1 MLLFDPAKTDAL
13 PGERE
18 VAQSSRAILWAA
30 LLVSAGLHGVF
41 IAMAPAPEQPV
52 TVAQTQRVLQL
63 RMMPSAL
70 GTSEAPAPP
79 AVTPLKGESVI
90 SNSEETHTEGFS
102 RQNPAATL
110 NKPTVNKPAVS
121 ITESLRKT
129 LLESEKS
136 GAAIHCT
143 PLQKRQRLMDCGD
156 SQFDVS
162 GGYSSD
168 SHLSRSLDSTLAI
181 TPSLSERAMAL
192 RTREL
197 LMQRQQLEE
206 SVAGNM
212 AESDFLRSQVEAD
225 FRDMRHQ
232 SDAQDRQRSSFDVL
246 GVSVDSYRASD
257 SHTRNPNVFNQG
269 RL

>member
-13 PGERE
+13 SGERE
-18 VAQSSRAILWAA
+18 VAQSSRAVLWAA
-30 LLVSAGLHGVF
+30 LLVSACLHGVF

-79 AVTPLKGESVI
+79 ALTPLKGESVL
-90 SNSEETHTEGFS
+90 SSSEETHTESFS

-110 NKPTVNKPAVS
+110 NKPAVS
-121 ITESLRKT
+121 ITESLRQT
-129 LLESEKS
+129 LLEPEKL
-136 GAAIHCT
+136 GTAIRCT

-156 SQFDVS
+156 SQFDTS
-162 GGYSSD
+162 GSYASD
-168 SHLSRSLDSTLAI
+168 SQLSRSLDSTLAI

-246 GVSVDSYRASD
+246 GVSVDSYRGSD